1 MEMIF
6 VECLAKEKS
15 KKKPVSGIS
24 LDVTWRGFENRPTSR
39 LPQITASLR
48 FYPFSVSRDRDHP
61 LPFQFAANSW
71 NRKKNRSFSFLFF
84 FFRELNRELSELWG
98 KFPPWMRETL
108 TRGNLINYRAR
119 SWI

>member
-84 FFRELNRELSELWG
+84 FFFSRIESRIVGIVG
-98 KFPPWMRETL
+98 KISTVD
-108 TRGNLINYRAR
+108 AR
-119 SWI
+119 NVNEGKLD